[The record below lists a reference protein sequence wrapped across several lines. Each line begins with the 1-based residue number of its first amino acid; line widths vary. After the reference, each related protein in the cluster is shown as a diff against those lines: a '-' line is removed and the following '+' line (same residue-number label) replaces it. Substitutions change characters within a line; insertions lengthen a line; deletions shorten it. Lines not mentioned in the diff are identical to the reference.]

1 MASLSHVFSLSGSH
15 LHLIL
20 CPSSYFIVFFVLQM
34 PLTNIAA
41 NEIHDAVDEAVF
53 SVIWK
58 ISVSRETKKAQ
69 GTLVCSHDHRTV
81 IQ

>member
-1 MASLSHVFSLSGSH
+1 
-15 LHLIL
+15 
-20 CPSSYFIVFFVLQM
+20 M

-58 ISVSRETKKAQ
+58 ISLERETKKSQ